1 MENGLW
7 RRIREKWENTTNCMV
22 DRRWPQLEVLCALTS
37 TPLPWICCHRLFIFI
52 RICLLIWELS
62 YSIGVTER
70 RSGQWR
76 ALAGQCLTSSDM
88 LEFLVLRA
96 TAAGAG
102 RLFSSIQHFFF
113 VFFFFYTH
121 ALLTIA
127 SGWVW
132 IPAPAVCSLLI
143 HTIRYVALWG
153 YLVNGPFQPQPRTNH
168 WRMHVC
174 ETILLQIPFTSRF
187 DTVCCVHQQ
196 SAMLEHNNARTWM
209 AELIRLLI
217 RCNLPNHRSTAF
229 CLNFTNID
237 KYWCWVLFLM
247 LLVLR

>member
-88 LEFLVLRA
+88 LEFLVLCA

-113 VFFFFYTH
+113 CVFLFLYTCT
-121 ALLTIA
+121 ADNRKWMSMNPSACSVLTAHTHYQIRCIMGISCEWA
-127 SGWVW
+127 
-132 IPAPAVCSLLI
+132 IPATATNKPLKNARLRNNLVANSIYFTFRYGLLCAPAKC
-143 HTIRYVALWG
+143 
-153 YLVNGPFQPQPRTNH
+153 
-168 WRMHVC
+168 
-174 ETILLQIPFTSRF
+174 
-187 DTVCCVHQQ
+187 
-196 SAMLEHNNARTWM
+196 NART
-209 AELIRLLI
+209 
-217 RCNLPNHRSTAF
+217 
-229 CLNFTNID
+229 
-237 KYWCWVLFLM
+237 
-247 LLVLR
+247 